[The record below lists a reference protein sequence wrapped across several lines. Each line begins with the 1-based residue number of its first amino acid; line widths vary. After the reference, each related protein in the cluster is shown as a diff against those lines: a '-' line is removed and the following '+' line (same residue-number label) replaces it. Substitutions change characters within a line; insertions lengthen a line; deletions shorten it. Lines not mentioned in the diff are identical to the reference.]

1 MKTNMITLRPDRLH
15 FPCETLVVGRASSAV
30 AIVQGEIPDDIT
42 AIAAVV
48 QYLNGEDETE
58 TYTAAATAQDDGTWR
73 LYFAPA
79 YFPKTSNSLRYDIVG
94 TDSSNNPRWLGSGYL
109 RILECPANG
118 SGVAPSIIPAA
129 SYAYNPATGLYHKLT
144 AVQNELGEIT
154 VDVDPEG
161 VEL

>member
-1 MKTNMITLRPDRLH
+1 MKELHVRIDPQRLNI
-15 FPCETLVVGRASSAV
+15 PLASLSVGRLSSAV
-30 AIVQGEIPDDIT
+30 ATVEGDIPGDIS
-42 AIAAVV
+42 AISAVV